1 MNMRLIIFVSCLILI
16 LSQVKNEPG
25 RRNRFL
31 FRNPLIPSD
40 FHQQALGKN
49 SSNSSSVEVIV
60 VNESKILIVVAK
72 HPKAEVIIV
81 HNPRTPVI
89 LVMDPLAP

>member
-1 MNMRLIIFVSCLILI
+1 MISVIIPAYNNAEDLPITLESVFA
-16 LSQVKNEPG
+16 Q
-25 RRNRFL
+25 
-31 FRNPLIPSD
+31 D
-40 FHQQALGKN
+40 FTDI
-49 SSNSSSVEVIV
+49 EVIV

-72 HPKAEVIIV
+72 HPKAEVIVV